1 MKIALVH
8 ELLTMRGGAERVT
21 RVLAEMFPDAPV
33 YTLLY
38 NEKKL
43 GGWFPK
49 DRVRTSGLQPATCN
63 LLPDTVKFNHHLYLS
78 RFPKAIEQFDFRAF
92 DLVISV
98 SSAFAH
104 GIITNGSP
112 KHIAFINAPAR
123 YLWDRTHDVL
133 ERAGRGFLGSVRR
146 VYLERV
152 FHRLRIWD
160 AEAADRADMLLA
172 ASKDVQRRIELHWR
186 RPSTVVYPPVDD
198 YWLEKTGTGPV
209 SNASNR
215 KKNRTCPGFFAIVST
230 LAPYKRIDLA
240 IEACNALKLPLKIA
254 GEGEDRRRLERLA
267 GPTVTFL
274 GYRER
279 GALHELL
286 ADASA
291 FLFPGEEDYGI
302 APLEAMACGTP
313 VIAYR
318 GGGALETIAEG
329 ETGAFF
335 GEPTVESLQRILESF
350 NPTSFSPDACR
361 RRAGQFS
368 RAQFEAGIRSAIETT
383 MAGSRE
389 QKTGGSQCTT
399 I

>member
-172 ASKDVQRRIELHWR
+172 ASKDVQRRIELYWR
-186 RPSTVVYPPVDD
+186 RPSTRR
-198 YWLEKTGTGPV
+198 WMITGWKKPGQVRFPTLQIGKKTGPV
-209 SNASNR
+209 
-215 KKNRTCPGFFAIVST
+215 
-230 LAPYKRIDLA
+230 
-240 IEACNALKLPLKIA
+240 
-254 GEGEDRRRLERLA
+254 
-267 GPTVTFL
+267 
-274 GYRER
+274 
-279 GALHELL
+279 
-286 ADASA
+286 
-291 FLFPGEEDYGI
+291 
-302 APLEAMACGTP
+302 P
-313 VIAYR
+313 VFSPSY
-318 GGGALETIAEG
+318 
-329 ETGAFF
+329 
-335 GEPTVESLQRILESF
+335 PPSP
-350 NPTSFSPDACR
+350 PTSALTSQS
-361 RRAGQFS
+361 RRAT
-368 RAQFEAGIRSAIETT
+368 R
-383 MAGSRE
+383 
-389 QKTGGSQCTT
+389 
-399 I
+399 